1 MWVSRMKA
9 GWMRDF
15 GMNILGEGWWKYQA
29 TSLGHPTTLW
39 LIMMDATMLE
49 IIFLGQGWQHERL
62 NDKKLRLLLYAK
74 DEVYLIYHF
83 IYVDV

>member
-29 TSLGHPTTLW
+29 ASLGHPTTLW

-49 IIFLGQGWQHERL
+49 IVFLGQGW
-62 NDKKLRLLLYAK
+62 
-74 DEVYLIYHF
+74 
-83 IYVDV
+83 